1 MELEQAVICAPE
13 LPDGAAFH
21 RSLVGLGPRRE
32 CVATSLARLPRSARH
47 LSPPRPDEVRLWLPS
62 SRLPSLELVFEAP
75 VGRESEIEHGGPVWL
90 KDVR

>member
-47 LSPPRPDEVRLWLPS
+47 LSPPPRTRRGFGCLRLAFHRSNL
-62 SRLPSLELVFEAP
+62 SLKLRSAENLKLNT
-75 VGRESEIEHGGPVWL
+75 VGRAG
-90 KDVR
+90 